1 MKKGILAISFLC
13 YMTLTCGV
21 VVNLHFCMDRLASV
35 QVFGEKADH
44 CGQCGMAMH
53 EDNDCCHDEV
63 KVIKL
68 EQDQN
73 KTASPDYTIPALSA
87 HAFFSSAYMDAPVL
101 PASYSVAPVV
111 HSPPKLSGQDI
122 YLQISVFRI

>member
-87 HAFFSSAYMDAPVL
+87 LAFFSSVYMNAPVL
-101 PASYSVAPVV
+101 PEAYSVVPVV
-111 HSPPKLSGQDI
+111 HSPPLLTGQDI
-122 YLQISVFRI
+122 YMRINVFRI

>member
-13 YMTLTCGV
+13 YITLTCGV

-35 QVFGEKADH
+35 QVFGNKADH
-44 CGQCGMAMH
+44 CGQCGMDMH
-53 EDNDCCHDEV
+53 GDNDCCHDEL

-73 KTASPDYTIPALSA
+73 KTANPDYTIPAISA
-87 HAFFSSAYMDAPVL
+87 LTYFSSEFMDAPVMPGL
-101 PASYSVAPVV
+101 STTTSVIY
-111 HSPPKLSGQDI
+111 SPPLISVQDT

>member
-1 MKKGILAISFLC
+1 
-13 YMTLTCGV
+13 MTLTCGV

-87 HAFFSSAYMDAPVL
+87 LAFFSSVYMNAPVL
-101 PASYSVAPVV
+101 PEAYSVVPVV
-111 HSPPKLSGQDI
+111 HSPPLLTGQDI
-122 YLQISVFRI
+122 YMRINVFRI